1 MAMQFQ
7 YKARAIAAQ
16 HKVSISESLVI
27 LVQHE
32 DIYMLISTKSIMALQ
47 LIQKNKKTQHIP
59 GWSTVIIRNKVI
71 LSLC

>member
-47 LIQKNKKTQHIP
+47 RIKKNPKKTKRPNISQAEAR
-59 GWSTVIIRNKVI
+59 W
-71 LSLC
+71 L

>member
-47 LIQKNKKTQHIP
+47 LIKKQQKKTKNPNISQAEAR
-59 GWSTVIIRNKVI
+59 W
-71 LSLC
+71 L

>member
-1 MAMQFQ
+1 MQFQ

-47 LIQKNKKTQHIP
+47 LIQKNKKKTNISQAEA
-59 GWSTVIIRNKVI
+59 R
-71 LSLC
+71 

>member
-47 LIQKNKKTQHIP
+47 LIKKKPKKPKKTNISQAEAR
-59 GWSTVIIRNKVI
+59 W
-71 LSLC
+71 L

>member
-32 DIYMLISTKSIMALQ
+32 GIYMLISTKSIMALQ
-47 LIQKNKKTQHIP
+47 LIQKNKNKKTPTYPRLKHGEYLQKCI
-59 GWSTVIIRNKVI
+59 
-71 LSLC
+71 

>member
-47 LIQKNKKTQHIP
+47 LIQKKKRKKKRPNISQAEAR
-59 GWSTVIIRNKVI
+59 W
-71 LSLC
+71 L

>member
-47 LIQKNKKTQHIP
+47 LIKKKTKKPNISQAEAR
-59 GWSTVIIRNKVI
+59 W
-71 LSLC
+71 L

>member
-47 LIQKNKKTQHIP
+47 LIQKNKNKKTPTYPRLKH
-59 GWSTVIIRNKVI
+59 GDYKK
-71 LSLC
+71 

>member
-47 LIQKNKKTQHIP
+47 RIKKKQKKQKDPTYPRLKHGDYKK
-59 GWSTVIIRNKVI
+59 
-71 LSLC
+71 

>member
-47 LIQKNKKTQHIP
+47 LIQKNKKKTNISQAEAR
-59 GWSTVIIRNKVI
+59 W
-71 LSLC
+71 L

>member
-47 LIQKNKKTQHIP
+47 LIQKNKKNPNISQAEA
-59 GWSTVIIRNKVI
+59 WW
-71 LSLC
+71 L

>member
-32 DIYMLISTKSIMALQ
+32 DIYMLISTKSIVALQ
-47 LIQKNKKTQHIP
+47 QIKKKNNNNPTYPRLKHGDYKK
-59 GWSTVIIRNKVI
+59 
-71 LSLC
+71 